1 MPDDELSYERAVQ
14 LFDEKLE
21 QLEAGNL
28 TLEEALRATDQ
39 ASTYLRAAERRLEEA
54 RRRIEV
60 RPPDE
65 EGGDPGPAA
74 GPAPTEEEL
83 PF

>member
-1 MPDDELSYERAVQ
+1 MAESDLTYERAVQ

-28 TLEEALRATDQ
+28 TLEEALRATDE
-39 ASTYLRAAERRLEEA
+39 ASVYLRAAERRLEEA

-60 RPPDE
+60 RPPTGSHPSPDHDRPRTDR
-65 EGGDPGPAA
+65 GG
-74 GPAPTEEEL
+74 APL
-83 PF
+83 

>member
-1 MPDDELSYERAVQ
+1 MAESDLSYERAVQ

-28 TLEEALRATDQ
+28 TLEEALRATDE
-39 ASTYLRAAERRLEEA
+39 ASVYLRAAERRLEDA

-65 EGGDPGPAA
+65 EAPEPGPMIDPG
-74 GPAPTEEEL
+74 PTEEEL